1 MFFVR
6 MHDLSRDTGIGM
18 RGATARY
25 VKHSKEILRLAGMKD
40 PGREFQ
46 MQSERNSERVRE
58 NRIRLRNNPPF
69 LSA

>member
-6 MHDLSRDTGIGM
+6 IHDFSKNTGIGM

-25 VKHSKEILRLAGMKD
+25 VKQSKEILRLAGMKD

-46 MQSERNSERVRE
+46 MQSERSSQSERK
-58 NRIRLRNNPPF
+58 
-69 LSA
+69 